1 MTPVP
6 GDAVT
11 ICIPAWRSQ
20 AFIQRTLDCARRQ
33 THERVRVLV
42 SVDLCDDGTAD
53 ICRANAGRDPRLE
66 VFAHEERLG
75 WARNVNF
82 LLDRVRTPYFFL
94 FFHDDV
100 ILPAYVATMLAAL
113 RARPEATSVHCDMG
127 HFGASDHVSVGFDYS
142 GGPEARLASFLLVS
156 RRGSPLRSLTRAALL
171 RDGLRLPTDAVDGL
185 WANEPFLLTLV
196 GAGPAL
202 RVPEALYLRWDKRA
216 GGLTDGWKG
225 LSLQQLYDGY
235 AANTATFLR
244 IIERFV
250 PAPAARK
257 RLTYCVYLHQMA
269 RIRTIEADRQ
279 APAPIEP
286 ERVHPAFGGIE
297 TRPPDL
303 SGLGEPIAHAAR
315 DRHDRLRRVERRRR
329 RAAGPA

>member
-1 MTPVP
+1 MPRP
-6 GDAVT
+6 
-11 ICIPAWRSQ
+11 IPSRP
-20 AFIQRTLDCARRQ
+20 LRRGY
-33 THERVRVLV
+33 
-42 SVDLCDDGTAD
+42 DGRPD
-53 ICRANAGRDPRLE
+53 
-66 VFAHEERLG
+66 
-75 WARNVNF
+75 
-82 LLDRVRTPYFFL
+82 
-94 FFHDDV
+94 
-100 ILPAYVATMLAAL
+100 
-113 RARPEATSVHCDMG
+113 ARPAGTPSTLRRR
-127 HFGASDHVSVGFDYS
+127 SL
-142 GGPEARLASFLLVS
+142 PARLAPRLAAAQLDA
-156 RRGSPLRSLTRAALL
+156 RRAPARRAA
-171 RDGLRLPTDAVDGL
+171 PSHDAVDGL